1 MKAGIIFLAIMFA
14 IACCTI
20 IFFVYLLRLMKEERN
35 YYKTSYERQA
45 VTIKSLLQNS
55 HEAVQL
61 ASQCRK
67 EREDLVNALQYADHF
82 MKPRKRLCMWE
93 IATKHLKKNEE

>member
-1 MKAGIIFLAIMFA
+1 MNTITIILAILLF
-14 IACCTI
+14 IACGTI
-20 IFFVYLLRLMKEERN
+20 VFFVYLLRLMKEERN
-35 YYKTSYERQA
+35 YYKTSYERQT
-45 VTIKSLLQNS
+45 VTINNLLQNS
-55 HEAVQL
+55 REAIQL

-82 MKPRKRLCMWE
+82 IKPRKRLCMWQ

>member
-20 IFFVYLLRLMKEERN
+20 IFFVNLLRLMKEERN

-45 VTIKSLLQNS
+45 VTINDLVQN
-55 HEAVQL
+55 AQKAIQL

-82 MKPRKRLCMWE
+82 IKPRKRLCMWQ
-93 IATKHLKKNEE
+93 IATKHLKINEE

>member
-1 MKAGIIFLAIMFA
+1 MNTITIILVIMFA

-20 IFFVYLLRLMKEERN
+20 VCFVNLLRLMKEERN

-45 VTIKSLLQNS
+45 VTINNLLQNS
-55 HEAVQL
+55 SEAIQL

-82 MKPRKRLCMWE
+82 IKPRKKLCMWQ

>member
-20 IFFVYLLRLMKEERN
+20 VFFVYLLRLMKEERN

-45 VTIKSLLQNS
+45 VTIKNLLQNS

-82 MKPRKRLCMWE
+82 MKPRKRICMWE

>member
-14 IACCTI
+14 IACGTI
-20 IFFVYLLRLMKEERN
+20 IFFANLLRLMKEERN

-45 VTIKSLLQNS
+45 VTINDLVQNA
-55 HEAVQL
+55 HEAIQL

-82 MKPRKRLCMWE
+82 IKPRKRLCMWQ